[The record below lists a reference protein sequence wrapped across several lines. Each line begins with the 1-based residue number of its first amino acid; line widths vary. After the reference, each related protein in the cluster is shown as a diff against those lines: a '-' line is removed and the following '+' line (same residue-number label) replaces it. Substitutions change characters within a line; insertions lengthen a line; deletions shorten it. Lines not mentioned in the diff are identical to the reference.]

1 MKQCT
6 FEESNYRA
14 CDREITKGAME
25 KKTPARLPIKPPNME
40 AQAIL
45 KADYLDIVFDDRNKK
60 YGGYELRKN
69 YKLRMEKALLT
80 IMVLSGLV
88 SLAVLWPGKEA
99 TQPFVMPESPINLTD
114 LVYEQPELI
123 LPPEPVAPV
132 PQDVATADYADP
144 VIVADNE
151 TTSEMTTVTELAD
164 RQIGTENTEGSATN
178 TDMAG
183 PVVSTMDGSGT
194 ATPTSMAEPP
204 KEALRYVEQ
213 MPEFEGLRD
222 YLTKNLRYPELAKEN
237 NIRGRVVVEFIVD
250 EEGRIGKAVV
260 KKGIGGGCDEEALR
274 VVKNMPK
281 WKAGRQNGKAV
292 KVYLML
298 PIVFKLQ

>member
-1 MKQCT
+1 
-6 FEESNYRA
+6 
-14 CDREITKGAME
+14 
-25 KKTPARLPIKPPNME
+25 ME

-45 KADYLDIVFDDRNKK
+45 KANYLDIVFDNRNKS

-69 YKLRMEKALLT
+69 YQYRVSKALLA
-80 IMVLSGLV
+80 IMLLCGLF
-88 SLAVLWPGKEA
+88 SAVLLWPKHELI
-99 TQPFVMPESPINLTD
+99 QPIMPTSEPIKITE
-114 LVYEQPELI
+114 VFFPQPEHI
-123 LPPEPVAPV
+123 IPPEPVAPPP
-132 PQDVATADYADP
+132 PQDAAIADYADP

-151 TTSEMTTVTELAD
+151 ATSEMATVTELSD
-164 RQIGTENTEGSATN
+164 RQIGTEYTEGSATN
-178 TDMAG
+178 TDIAG
-183 PVVSTMDGSGT
+183 PVVSTMNGSGT

-237 NIRGRVVVEFIVD
+237 NIQGRVVVEFIVD